1 MVRNELC
8 TLSFVFCTLSFEQ
21 GIRSE
26 TKNKVLSKVQSTDSD
41 FIMKSMTGY
50 GRGSA
55 DGEHFAVSVD
65 LKTVNNRFLDV
76 HLRLTGELSSLEPI
90 IKRQISSKLSR
101 GRVDVTVNFEKTSQT
116 AYELNRPLI
125 AGYVHA
131 LREMQKE
138 FSIGG
143 ELDINV
149 LARLP
154 GALQPARDGLSD
166 EVVAGI
172 EKALAEGLDELER
185 MRAQEGE
192 TLRREMAERIEKIDA
207 LVPTIENAAAGL
219 VDAYRA
225 RLQKRIGE
233 LLTRNGQLVE
243 IDPARLAQEVAYL
256 SDRSDVSE
264 EMVRLRSH
272 LAQFREALNAAG
284 ETGKMLDFLLQEL
297 NREANT
303 TLSKS
308 TDLTIKEAALAIKA
322 EVEKLREQ
330 VQNVE

>member
-1 MVRNELC
+1 V
-8 TLSFVFCTLSFEQ
+8 
-21 GIRSE
+21 
-26 TKNKVLSKVQSTDSD
+26 
-41 FIMKSMTGY
+41 KSMTGY

-65 LKTVNNRFLDV
+65 LKTVNNRFLDI
-76 HLRLTGELSSLEPI
+76 HLRLSGELSSLEAV
-90 IKRQISSKLSR
+90 IKRQISAKLSR

-125 AGYVHA
+125 AGYVNA

-166 EVVAGI
+166 DVVAGI
-172 EKALAEGLDELER
+172 EKALAEGLNELEH

-192 TLRREMAERIEKIDA
+192 ALRQEMAERISKIDG

-272 LAQFREALNAAG
+272 LTQFREALNAPG

-308 TDLTIKEAALAIKA
+308 TDLVINEAALAIKA

>member
-1 MVRNELC
+1 
-8 TLSFVFCTLSFEQ
+8 
-21 GIRSE
+21 
-26 TKNKVLSKVQSTDSD
+26 
-41 FIMKSMTGY
+41 MKSMTGY
-50 GRGSA
+50 GRGAA
-55 DGEHFAVSVD
+55 DGEHFSVSVD
-65 LKTVNNRFLDV
+65 LRTVNNRFLDV
-76 HLRLTGELSSLEPI
+76 HLRLSGELSSLEPV
-90 IKRQISSKLSR
+90 IKRQISSRLSR

-125 AGYVHA
+125 AGYVNA

-138 FSIGG
+138 FDITG

-154 GALQPARDGLSD
+154 GALQPARDALSD

-172 EKALAEGLDELER
+172 EKALAQGLDELER

-192 TLRREMAERIEKIDA
+192 TLRLEMTERIDRIDG

-225 RLQKRIGE
+225 RLQKRIAE
-233 LLTRNGQLVE
+233 LLSRNGQLVD
-243 IDPARLAQEVAYL
+243 IDPGRLAQEVAYL

-272 LAQFREALNAAG
+272 LTQFRDALNSTA

-308 TDLTIKEAALAIKA
+308 TDMAIKEAALAIKA

>member
-1 MVRNELC
+1 
-8 TLSFVFCTLSFEQ
+8 
-21 GIRSE
+21 
-26 TKNKVLSKVQSTDSD
+26 
-41 FIMKSMTGY
+41 MKSMTGY
-50 GRGSA
+50 GSGSA
-55 DGEHFAVSVD
+55 DGPTFSLSVD

-76 HLRLTGELSSLEPI
+76 HLRLSGELASLEPL
-90 IKRQISSKLSR
+90 IKRQIGTRLSR
-101 GRVDVTVNFEKTSQT
+101 GRVDVNINFEKTAQT
-116 AYELNRPLI
+116 AYEINRPLI
-125 AGYVHA
+125 AGYVNA
-131 LREMQKE
+131 LRKMQDE

-149 LARLP
+149 IARLP
-154 GALQPARDGLSD
+154 GALQPSR
-166 EVVAGI
+166 
-172 EKALAEGLDELER
+172 EGLTPDVAAAIEQALSEALDQLEK

-192 TLRREMAERIEKIDA
+192 TLRQEMADRLDRIET

-219 VDAYRA
+219 VEAYRA

-233 LLTRNGQLVE
+233 LLSRNGQLVE

-272 LAQFREALNAAG
+272 LTQFRDALNSPA

-308 TDLTIKEAALAIKA
+308 TDLVIKEAALAIKA
-322 EVEKLREQ
+322 EVEKIREQ

>member
-1 MVRNELC
+1 
-8 TLSFVFCTLSFEQ
+8 
-21 GIRSE
+21 
-26 TKNKVLSKVQSTDSD
+26 
-41 FIMKSMTGY
+41 MKSMTGY

-65 LKTVNNRFLDV
+65 LKTVNNRFLDI
-76 HLRLTGELSSLEPI
+76 HLRLSGELSSLEPV
-90 IKRQISSKLSR
+90 IKRQISAKLSR

-125 AGYVHA
+125 AGYVNA

-138 FSIGG
+138 FSIVG

-166 EVVAGI
+166 DVVAGI
-172 EKALAEGLDELER
+172 EKALAAGLNELEH

-192 TLRREMAERIEKIDA
+192 ALRQEMAERINKIDA

-272 LAQFREALNAAG
+272 LAQFREALNAPG

-308 TDLTIKEAALAIKA
+308 TDLVIKEAALAIKA
-322 EVEKLREQ
+322 
-330 VQNVE
+330 

>member
-1 MVRNELC
+1 
-8 TLSFVFCTLSFEQ
+8 
-21 GIRSE
+21 
-26 TKNKVLSKVQSTDSD
+26 
-41 FIMKSMTGY
+41 MKSMTGY
-50 GRGSA
+50 GQGAA
-55 DGEHFAVSVD
+55 DGEGFSVSVD

-76 HLRLTGELSSLEPI
+76 HLRLSNELSALEPS
-90 IKRQISSKLSR
+90 IKRQISSRLSR
-101 GRVDVTVNFEKTSQT
+101 GRVDVNINLEKTGQAS
-116 AYELNRPLI
+116 YELNRPLI
-125 AGYVHA
+125 AGYVTA
-131 LREMQKE
+131 LRELQNE
-138 FSIGG
+138 FSVAG
-143 ELDINV
+143 ELDINL

-166 EVVAGI
+166 VMVAGI
-172 EKALAEGLDELER
+172 DKALATALDELEQ
-185 MRAQEGE
+185 MRATEGE
-192 TLRREMAERIEKIDA
+192 ALRQEMSERIERIQT
-207 LVPTIENAAAGL
+207 LVPTIEDAAAGL

-233 LLTRNGQLVE
+233 LLSRNGQLVE

-272 LAQFREALNAAG
+272 LSQFHDALNSDG

-308 TDLTIKEAALAIKA
+308 TDLAIKEAALAIKA

>member
-1 MVRNELC
+1 
-8 TLSFVFCTLSFEQ
+8 
-21 GIRSE
+21 
-26 TKNKVLSKVQSTDSD
+26 
-41 FIMKSMTGY
+41 MKSMTGY

-55 DGEHFAVSVD
+55 DGDDFSVSVD

-76 HLRLTGELSSLEPI
+76 HLRLSGELASLESV
-90 IKRQISSKLSR
+90 IKRQISSRLSR

-131 LREMQKE
+131 LREMQQE
-138 FSIGG
+138 FSIDG

-154 GALQPARDGLSD
+154 GALQPSRDGLND
-166 EVVAGI
+166 QIVAGI

-185 MRAQEGE
+185 MRGQEGE
-192 TLRREMAERIEKIDA
+192 TLRAEMSARIDKIDA
-207 LVPTIENAAAGL
+207 LVPVIEDAAAGL
-219 VDAYRA
+219 VDAYRL

-233 LLTRNGQLVE
+233 LLNRDGQIGEV
-243 IDPARLAQEVAYL
+243 DPGRLAQEVAYL
-256 SDRSDVSE
+256 SDRSDVTE

-272 LAQFREALNAAG
+272 LTQFRDALNSAG

-308 TDLTIKEAALAIKA
+308 TDLSIKEAALGIKA
-322 EVEKLREQ
+322 EIEKIREQ

>member
-1 MVRNELC
+1 
-8 TLSFVFCTLSFEQ
+8 
-21 GIRSE
+21 
-26 TKNKVLSKVQSTDSD
+26 
-41 FIMKSMTGY
+41 MKSMTGY

-76 HLRLTGELSSLEPI
+76 HLRLSGELSSLEPV
-90 IKRQISSKLSR
+90 IKRQIGTRLSR
-101 GRVDVTVNFEKTSQT
+101 GRVDVSINFEKTSQT
-116 AYELNRPLI
+116 AYEINRPLI
-125 AGYVHA
+125 AGYVNA
-131 LREMQKE
+131 LRDMQKE

-154 GALQPARDGLSD
+154 GALVPARDALSD
-166 EVVAGI
+166 DVVAGI
-172 EKALAEGLDELER
+172 EKALAGALDELER
-185 MRAQEGE
+185 MRSQEGE
-192 TLRREMAERIEKIDA
+192 TLRLEMTDRIDKIDA
-207 LVPTIENAAAGL
+207 LVPIIESAAAGL
-219 VDAYRA
+219 VDAYRE
-225 RLQKRIGE
+225 RLHKRIGE
-233 LLTRNGQLVE
+233 LLNRNGQLVE

-272 LAQFREALNAAG
+272 LAQFREALNSIS

-308 TDLTIKEAALAIKA
+308 TDLSIKEAALAIKA
-322 EVEKLREQ
+322 EVEKIREQ